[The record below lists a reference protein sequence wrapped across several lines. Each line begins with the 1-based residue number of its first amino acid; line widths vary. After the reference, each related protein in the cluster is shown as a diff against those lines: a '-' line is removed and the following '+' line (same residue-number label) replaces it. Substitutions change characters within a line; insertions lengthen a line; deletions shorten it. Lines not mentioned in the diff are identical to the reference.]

1 MAITSRTA
9 EPTII
14 GSASTAVDFFGYI
27 RNFSFFSNVLVEAV
41 TNSTVISQPVFS
53 DTGHRPRPAGDDA
66 YERTLQEVTLE
77 AIDLPPGAKAVLA
90 LQLPPGSVTLFDPVT
105 HVAQLM
111 TVEGEPTRERQSLS
125 VVLSTQEDRAV
136 RPGVAPSGRV
146 TLRPRWMWPATRFL
160 PGK

>member
-1 MAITSRTA
+1 LRRSQTQLS
-9 EPTII
+9 
-14 GSASTAVDFFGYI
+14 SANRFFLTPG
-27 RNFSFFSNVLVEAV
+27 
-41 TNSTVISQPVFS
+41 
-53 DTGHRPRPAGDDA
+53 TGLDLPADDA
-66 YERTLQEVTLE
+66 DERTLQEVTLE

-146 TLRPRWMWPATRFL
+146 NLRPRWMWPATRSL